1 MGDAQVAAYLP
12 AYGRLKTRQ
21 YSTPR
26 LTLRLRCWRKGT
38 ADGLE
43 EREEDELDDDVGGDW
58 PGKEGE
64 VGHHVREPKETS
76 RAVEPESFGARNQ
89 FPSVGYKRT
98 SGRRSPA
105 SPLRIDLG
113 VPEYCPAAAIG
124 GVGRSLASLNVQG

>member
-64 VGHHVREPKETS
+64 VGHHVR
-76 RAVEPESFGARNQ
+76 F
-89 FPSVGYKRT
+89 
-98 SGRRSPA
+98 RRQ
-105 SPLRIDLG
+105 
-113 VPEYCPAAAIG
+113 AAACDRG
-124 GVGRSLASLNVQG
+124 FAPKCSTGTQEKQS